1 MCQESKGERHNDQNV
16 AAEGEAE
23 KIQVL
28 MGGTRFHNFHSF
40 EDIQMSVSIEACVHY
55 SCTRL
60 GDHLRKN
67 SDLFN

>member
-1 MCQESKGERHNDQNV
+1 M

-40 EDIQMSVSIEACVHY
+40 EDIQISVSIEACVHY

-60 GDHLRKN
+60 GDHLRN